1 MRVDAAA
8 TLPAMGE
15 TADFHRIDRPS
26 TAQPP
31 PVHVPGAASV
41 HDLLIKYIKE
51 RKAFGLRKYGTPL
64 QVDNGRDPLADA
76 LEEILDVAVYLIQEM
91 ELRQRQRALQG
102 AEPAHTEPSAVHK
115 ITQTFTG

>member
-1 MRVDAAA
+1 
-8 TLPAMGE
+8 MGE
-15 TADFHRIDRPS
+15 TADFHRTDRPS

-41 HDLLIKYIKE
+41 HDILIEHIKE

-64 QVDNGRDPLADA
+64 QPFNQRDALADA
-76 LEEILDVAVYLIQEM
+76 LEEVVDAAAYLAQALYE
-91 ELRQRQRALQG
+91 RDHQRALQ
-102 AEPAHTEPSAVHK
+102 AADPVHTEPSAVHS

>member
-1 MRVDAAA
+1 
-8 TLPAMGE
+8 MGE
-15 TADFHRIDRPS
+15 TADFHRTDRPS

-41 HDLLIKYIKE
+41 HDILIEHIKE

-91 ELRQRQRALQG
+91 ELRQRQRALHG
-102 AEPAHTEPSAVHK
+102 AFPTEPGPGEVYA
-115 ITQTFTG
+115 IIRPAELAD